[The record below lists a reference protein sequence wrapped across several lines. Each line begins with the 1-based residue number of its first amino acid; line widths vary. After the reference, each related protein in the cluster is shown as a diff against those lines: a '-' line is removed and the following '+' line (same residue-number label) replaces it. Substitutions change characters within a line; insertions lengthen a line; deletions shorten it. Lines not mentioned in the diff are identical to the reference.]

1 MPGQIDAHE
10 EIKEPQFLTH
20 TKYKHPR
27 FIIDIDKMIESL
39 HFQRKIEKKGHTG
52 RVSQKK
58 VIVIHKK

>member
-1 MPGQIDAHE
+1 MMPGQIDAHE

-39 HFQRKIEKKGHTG
+39 HF
-52 RVSQKK
+52 
-58 VIVIHKK
+58 